1 MKTISQEQAYQFV
14 AEGTAPCEGTVPCED
29 TVSCESETQTRKKRM
44 KATRERLRELVLYA
58 KEHSPYFQEAY
69 KGIGESFALE
79 DLPVTT
85 KAGLMECYD
94 RWPTDPQ
101 VTEESVR
108 AYLSDVTNVSGS
120 YLGCYTALSTSGTTG
135 APMPM
140 VRDGYHNIIHGQLME
155 QRLLKGIDKRK
166 TSPFTAKVASVIATD
181 GFVSSYSSALR
192 IKNRLGE
199 KEGNFL
205 ILSILTP
212 VADLVRQLNSF
223 GPEMLTGYP
232 SVLAVLARAKLDGG
246 LTITPDVI
254 ASSAEK
260 MTRDV
265 YELLRKAFGCPVLD
279 NYCSTEGGEIAMS
292 CRHGHLHLNEDWVL
306 LEPVDDNMRPVP
318 PGLWSTGVLIT
329 DLANYVQPV
338 IRYHVNDCVRLSEQ
352 PCECGSDL
360 PVLDISGRMGDT
372 LCLNGVDVA
381 FPVVYFMLA
390 DVLGLMNWQ
399 LVQTKHNSVE
409 LRFQESYGANRAEVA
424 CAAIYKL
431 KESLLSYGCGK
442 VEVIRSEEP
451 FIKNPRGGK
460 TPQIIK
466 KI

>member
-14 AEGTAPCEGTVPCED
+14 AEGT
-29 TVSCESETQTRKKRM
+29 VSCEGETQTRKKRM
-44 KATRERLRELVLYA
+44 EAARERLRELVLFA

-79 DLPVTT
+79 DLPITT

-101 VTEESVR
+101 VTEKSVR

-166 TSPFTAKVASVIATD
+166 ASPFTAKVASIIATD

-192 IKNRLGE
+192 VKNRLGD

-212 VADLVRQLNSF
+212 VSDLIRQLNSF

-232 SVLAVLARAKLDGG
+232 SVLAVLARAKLDGR
-246 LTITPDVI
+246 LTIAPDVI

-260 MTRDV
+260 LTRDV
-265 YELLRKAFGCPVLD
+265 YELLRKAFACPVLD

-292 CRHGHLHLNEDWVL
+292 CHYGHLHLNEDWIL
-306 LEPVDDNMRPVP
+306 LEPVDTNMWPVP
-318 PGLWSTGVLIT
+318 AGQWSTGVLIT
-329 DLANYVQPV
+329 DLANYVQPI

-352 PCECGSDL
+352 PCECGCDL
-360 PVLDISGRMGDT
+360 PVLEISGRMGDT
-372 LCLNGVDVA
+372 LCLNGVEVA
-381 FPVVYFMLA
+381 FPVAYFMLA
-390 DVLGLMNWQ
+390 DVQGLMNWQ
-399 LVQTKHNSVE
+399 LVQPKSNAVE
-409 LRFQESYGANRAEVA
+409 LRFQESYGARRQNVA
-424 CAAIYKL
+424 CAAIRKL
-431 KESLLSYGCGK
+431 KEELLAYGCGQ
-442 VEVIRSEEP
+442 VEVIHSGEA

-460 TPQIIK
+460 TPHIIK
-466 KI
+466 QI

>member
-14 AEGTAPCEGTVPCED
+14 AEGTERAMPCGGAAPAR
-29 TVSCESETQTRKKRM
+29 SETQTRTKRM
-44 KATRERLRELVLYA
+44 KAARERLRELVLYA

-69 KGIGESFALE
+69 KGISDSFTLE

-101 VTEESVR
+101 VTEKSVR
-108 AYLSDVTNVSGS
+108 AYLSDVANVSES
-120 YLGCYTALSTSGTTG
+120 YLGRYTALSTSGTTG

-166 TSPFTAKVASVIATD
+166 TRPFTAKVASIIATD

-212 VADLVRQLNSF
+212 VSDLIRQLNGF
-223 GPEMLTGYP
+223 VPEMLTGYP
-232 SVLAVLARAKLDGG
+232 SVLAVLAGAKLDGR
-246 LTITPDVI
+246 LTIAPDVI

-265 YELLRKAFGCPVLD
+265 FELLRKAFACPVLD

-292 CRHGHLHLNEDWVL
+292 CRDGHLHLNEDWVL

-318 PGLWSTGVLIT
+318 PGQWSTGVLVT
-329 DLANYVQPV
+329 DLANYVQPI

-352 PCECGSDL
+352 PCECGCDL
-360 PVLDISGRMGDT
+360 PVLEISGRMGDT
-372 LCLNGVDVA
+372 LRLNGMDVA
-381 FPVVYFMLA
+381 FPVAYFMLA
-390 DVLGLMNWQ
+390 DVDGLMNWQ
-399 LVQTKHNSVE
+399 LVQPKHNSVE

-424 CAAIYKL
+424 CAVSRKL
-431 KESLLSYGCGK
+431 KESLLSYGCG
-442 VEVIRSEEP
+442 EVDVTLSDEA

-460 TPQIIK
+460 TPHIIK